1 MAGAETLLGRLL
13 DRGDEVALIRGR
25 LIITPASGN
34 QPPASWMAAH
44 RRQLIAEAASMAGL
58 LALDYIGYSVG
69 NYGPKRAGGVTLQF
83 CCMATGS
90 EHYAIFNAHTQRSR
104 TTKAGKAG
112 EQLPKGQFRAGKQS
126 AFVRFWESTGLPYHR
141 LSDFHDYM
149 GKLSSMIYT
158 AEIAVGDRLDALSVR
173 PLDISTALLSGQK
186 TPIHP
191 DNSPTTSRQA
201 PDNIPTR
208 FPDKE
213 TRQAHTAQGFQ
224 PLQGTGQKRYG
235 NTVIREHGY
244 TAIPTPPEYQTNDE
258 WLDDYQTAPSLKAV

>member
-1 MAGAETLLGRLL
+1 MAATETLVGRLL
-13 DRGDEVALIRGR
+13 ARGDKVALIRGR

-34 QPPASWMAAH
+34 QPPASWMTAH
-44 RRQLIAEAASMAGL
+44 HRQLIAEAASMAGL
-58 LALDYIGYSVG
+58 LALDYVRYSVG

-83 CCMATGS
+83 RCMATAS
-90 EHYAIFNAHTQRSR
+90 EYYAIFNAETKRSR

-112 EQLPKGQFRAGKQS
+112 EPLPKGQFRVGKQS

-149 GKLSSMIYT
+149 GNLSGLIYT
-158 AEIAVGDRLDALSVR
+158 AEIADGDRLDAKSVR
-173 PLDISTALLSGQK
+173 PLDISTALLLRQTGL
-186 TPIHP
+186 IHP

-213 TRQAHTAQGFQ
+213 SAQTQTPQRFQ
-224 PLQGTGQKRYG
+224 PFQGAGQKKCG

-244 TAIPTPPEYQTNDE
+244 TVIPTLPEYQTNDE
-258 WLDDYQTAPSLKAV
+258 WLDDYQSAPQLRAI